1 MERSQQR
8 AVRKGRVKRRRVESC
23 AGSSCDEKTPGSEE
37 LSPTSE
43 GESESDGS
51 DFARQI
57 EADLDRMG
65 VEAAHGS
72 DTDDA
77 SDNVPLNDL
86 VPLRRGD
93 ESDFVPLT
101 ALVQKKRRLK

>member
-1 MERSQQR
+1 
-8 AVRKGRVKRRRVESC
+8 VESC

-72 DTDDA
+72 DTDE
-77 SDNVPLNDL
+77 SDNVPLGDL
-86 VPLRRGD
+86 VPLRRED
-93 ESDFVPLT
+93 ESDVVPLDD
-101 ALVQKKRRLK
+101 LV